1 VSSVSR
7 LLRFTNVATLVAL
20 LVCGNGPS
28 PLHASELLRLTH
40 GVASGDITATDAVV
54 WARAS
59 RAARMVVEYTPVGA
73 PTRPPAR
80 RDGPSVTAVDD
91 FTGKVVLTG
100 LTPDTR
106 YLYWVRF
113 VSESEQVVS
122 GPGQFRTAP
131 ADGVARAVTLV
142 WWGDLGGQEY
152 CRDRAGLCALP
163 RDGAPRARSRGRQW

>member
-1 VSSVSR
+1 MRSVPR

-20 LVCGNGPS
+20 LVGGNGPS

-54 WARAS
+54 WARAN

-106 YLYWVRF
+106 YLYWVRNF
-113 VSESEQVVS
+113 GVLRI
-122 GPGQFRTAP
+122 G
-131 ADGVARAVTLV
+131 ADGLLTVEVR
-142 WWGDLGGQEY
+142 
-152 CRDRAGLCALP
+152 GL
-163 RDGAPRARSRGRQW
+163 DGAVAADDRGRMGALTLTPQR